1 MDGLLEPIMYL
12 VLVFCILGIR
22 HLLRRRLW
30 WDAPAIVI
38 MVALAGGALYSISQ
52 GERGLLVAAIT
63 MGVGFLLAEVSGRI
77 GKRVM
82 WARLQG
88 NTASALFWCRIHF
101 LLPPTAY
108 KYAMLSLLKLMRQVE
123 LGRLDDKEAQRKL
136 QAWEPYISRI
146 NSMSMSLLL
155 WEALYA
161 FIGHK
166 GEWARLAR
174 NFNPEMLPVYSHPP
188 SGAGYWMIRALCEQG
203 KWAQASF
210 ILQAME
216 DASQVRQMVPEE
228 SDAFHNKARLVYLA
242 YRGDD
247 QTVVPLLQPPSS
259 LALLFSKEDR
269 KHLESI
275 AKRSSPPTQ
284 SFVQPS
290 MVSAFSAMA
299 EMLSNASTPK
309 PNGTLEASED
319 AEEDFD
325 EEDEAF
331 VEPVFFDE
339 NIDQEQ
345 LSVRVREKLD
355 VEALLSYDFSL
366 WGNSTFTTR
375 LLLGLNVLVF
385 LVVSITGERWGMGE
399 TLSLLNS
406 PTTNPMLLLQFG
418 GGHIGLFAVGEPWRL
433 LSATFLHAGLMHL
446 LFNSYFL
453 LFFGPTVERLL
464 GSWRFFNVY
473 MLSGLGG
480 FLAAFAVG
488 TDKVIVGASASIFG
502 VFGAT
507 IVAVWMLRDRLPY
520 RWYRRQL
527 VVCILL
533 LVLNSY
539 LGVAIKAISFSAH
552 TGGMLVGG
560 LLTLLLLHP
569 RFPAAIQW
577 KRAGIATT
585 LVIWISVSTWT
596 VWNVYRS
603 SQNPLPQRLSQ
614 LATMKERAVPLF
626 QSFFAYTSIIKR
638 PLLERMQILQATE
651 GLGLSATPVVLL
663 AMRDRNPQ
671 VVREAEQ
678 RLHKFGKQAFP
689 AIIRSLHNEDPEVRL
704 MAAEVLGSSTWPRA
718 KTVTALYRK
727 RNEKNSVVQTV
738 IFLSLQQHKFA
749 GLSVQQRGTILKSI
763 LNNANDDRAWTRRQ
777 SLRLLG
783 TIKIATPEVLNTL
796 RGVVLGGPS
805 NNERH
810 LAGYTLLKLGPQG
823 RRVLQQLAESSRS
836 DISQLARLLLRTSPP
851 PSPSQR

>member
-38 MVALAGGALYSISQ
+38 MIALAGGALYSISQ
-52 GERGLLVAAIT
+52 GEQGLLVAAIT

-136 QAWEPYISRI
+136 QEWEPYISRI

-161 FIGHK
+161 FVGHK

-188 SGAGYWMIRALCEQG
+188 SGAGYWMVRALCEQG

-228 SDAFHNKARLVYLA
+228 SDAFHNKARLIYLA

-259 LALLFSKEDR
+259 LALLFSKKDR
-269 KHLESI
+269 EHLESV
-275 AKRSSPPTQ
+275 AKKSSPPAQ

-299 EMLSNASTPK
+299 EMLSSVSAATAEDPDETPE
-309 PNGTLEASED
+309 GSED
-319 AEEDFD
+319 DFEE
-325 EEDEAF
+325 EGEAF

-339 NIDQEQ
+339 NIDQEK
-345 LSVRVREKLD
+345 LSARIREKLD

-385 LVVSITGERWGMGE
+385 LVVSITGELWGMGS

-464 GSWRFFNVY
+464 GPWRFFNVY

-507 IVAVWMLRDRLPY
+507 IVAVWMLRARLPY

-527 VVCILL
+527 VVCVLL

-569 RFPAAIQW
+569 RFPAAPQW
-577 KRAGIATT
+577 KRAGIAAT
-585 LVIWISVSTWT
+585 LAIWLSVATWT
-596 VWNVYRS
+596 TWNVYQS
-603 SQNPLPQRLSQ
+603 SQHPLPQRLSQ
-614 LATMKERAVPLF
+614 LVTMKERAVPLF

-651 GLGLSATPVVLL
+651 ELGLSATPVVLL

-678 RLHKFGKQAFP
+678 RLHKFGKRAFP
-689 AIIRSLHNEDPEVRL
+689 AIVSSLQNEDPEVRL
-704 MAAEVLGSSTWPRA
+704 MAAEVLGSSTWPSSKA
-718 KTVTALYRK
+718 VEELYTYK
-727 RNEKNSVVQTV
+727 DDKNSVVQTV
-738 IFLSLQQHKFA
+738 IFLSMQRHKFE
-749 GLSVQQRGTILKSI
+749 GLLTSQKYRILGQVI
-763 LNNANDDRAWTRRQ
+763 RNVNDSRAWTRRN
-777 SLRLLG
+777 SIRLLSTLNIVNSG
-783 TIKIATPEVLNTL
+783 VLNAL
-796 RGVVLGGPS
+796 RSVVLEGRS
-805 NNERH
+805 NSERH
-810 LAGYTLLKLGPQG
+810 LAGYALLKLGPKG

-851 PSPSQR
+851 SSPSQR

>member
-38 MVALAGGALYSISQ
+38 MIALAGGALYSISQ
-52 GERGLLVAAIT
+52 GEQGLLVAAIT

-88 NTASALFWCRIHF
+88 NTASALFWCRVHF

-136 QAWEPYISRI
+136 QGWEPYISRI

-161 FIGHK
+161 FVGHK

-188 SGAGYWMIRALCEQG
+188 SGAGYWMVRALCEQE

-247 QTVVPLLQPPSS
+247 PTVVPLLQPPSS
-259 LALLFSKEDR
+259 LALLFSKKDR
-269 KHLESI
+269 KHLESV
-275 AKRSSPPTQ
+275 AKKASPPAQ

-290 MVSAFSAMA
+290 IVSAFSAMA
-299 EMLSNASTPK
+299 EILSSVSAP
-309 PNGTLEASED
+309 ED
-319 AEEDFD
+319 SEEDV
-325 EEDEAF
+325 EEKGEAF

-339 NIDQEQ
+339 NIDQEK
-345 LSVRVREKLD
+345 LSNRIREKLD

-385 LVVSITGERWGMGE
+385 FVVSITGELWGMGS

-560 LLTLLLLHP
+560 ILTLLLLHP
-569 RFPAAIQW
+569 RFPAAPQW
-577 KRAGIATT
+577 KRAGIAAT
-585 LVIWISVSTWT
+585 LAIWLSVGTWT

-603 SQNPLPQRLSQ
+603 SQNPLPQRLSR
-614 LATMKERAVPLF
+614 LVTMKERSVSLF
-626 QSFFAYTSIIKR
+626 QSFFAYTTFIKR

-651 GLGLSATPVVLL
+651 ELGISATPVVLL

-678 RLHKFGKQAFP
+678 RLHKLGKRAFP
-689 AIIRSLHNEDPEVRL
+689 AIVRSLQNEDPEVRL

-727 RNEKNSVVQTV
+727 RDEKNSVVQTV

-749 GLSVQQRGTILKSI
+749 GLSGGQRETILMSI
-763 LNNANDDRAWTRRQ
+763 LNNVNDDRAWTRRQ

-783 TIKIATPEVLNTL
+783 TMKVVTPKVLNTL
-796 RGVVLGGPS
+796 RRVILGRQS

-851 PSPSQR
+851 LSPSQR